1 MDSAD
6 GSSPSSESPQPIRQV
21 MVVDDDDSLREALFR
36 ALSQHPDYNVVP
48 CGTFEEARR
57 RLREQHFDVLITD
70 VRLGAFNGLQ
80 LAVLAKDID
89 VNTQVIV
96 ISGFD
101 DPVLKEEAEHLGGQ
115 YLVKPVASATLVEIL
130 RAAERNRDR

>member
-1 MDSAD
+1 MDSVDAH
-6 GSSPSSESPQPIRQV
+6 SPLTESARPKRQIL
-21 MVVDDDDSLREALFR
+21 VVDDDASLLDALFR
-36 ALSQHPDYNVVP
+36 ALSDHSEYGVVASS
-48 CGTFEEARR
+48 TFEQARN

-89 VNTQVIV
+89 TNTQLIV

-101 DPVLKEEAEHLGGQ
+101 DPVLRAEAEHLGGQ
-115 YLVKPVASATLVEIL
+115 YLVKPVAVATLLEIV
-130 RAAERNRDR
+130 RAAERNPDS